1 MHRALEHPEQDGPET
16 DPAVVLAA
24 IVDWSAQSLLSGRP
38 VVGHDAQ
45 ARLVRALLGGS
56 AGRALEGSSG
66 DACLAFDSWR
76 SAVDGALSVAAHLSH
91 LGSEFAGIEV
101 RYGLEPADGTNE
113 SVAAGRA
120 GSIASG
126 AEPGEIRFGES
137 LAALITL
144 DPPQRLVAR
153 PVEASQAGAR
163 GVHRLLRARDE
174 VPNNLVESGTT
185 FVGRTAEIDAIGRL
199 LDRGHLVTITGPP
212 GIGKSRLAAELAD
225 RILGRFADGGWFV
238 PLAPVAESALVMSA
252 IADAVGIP
260 VPPGVLPVDAVIAHV
275 RDRRLLL
282 VLDNCEHVTGSGSD
296 IADLLG
302 AAEGMRV
309 IATSQVRLG
318 IPGEEI
324 VALAPFD
331 VPVAGASAEAAGGS
345 AAVRL
350 FGDRAGGSPSP
361 FRLDPDNMA
370 LAAEICRRLDG
381 LPLAIELVAARVRLL
396 PLTAIRD
403 RLDTRLGIT
412 ADAPDRAARQHSL
425 RAAIGWSYD
434 LLDDPAKALFRRL
447 SVFRGGWTVDS
458 VLAVC
463 AADTIA
469 EDAVLASLAT
479 LENAS
484 LVARDEGPA
493 TTPRF
498 TMLETLRQFAA
509 EQLELAGEVA
519 ETRRRHADYFLGLA
533 ARLGPRLTGPE
544 QATALDHLAVEHDN
558 TRAAI
563 AHLLGVDPPGALRLC
578 AAIWRFWQ
586 MRGYLGEGSRSIATA
601 LAGATEASRQE
612 LADGHAAAGG
622 IAYWR
627 RDLIEAERHYQE
639 AARLRRAVGDA
650 VSLGDALFDLAFVF
664 DPALR
669 PPPEDPERTAEGI
682 RIAEEAHAIY
692 IQADHAPGVAK
703 SEWLL
708 GSIVAHRDIERA
720 MALLGSSV
728 EQFRRLGD
736 PFGLGWALHSY
747 GLVLLRSTDSAS
759 AAAAFTEAIG
769 LFSAAGDGSAI
780 ALLLDDIAE
789 VAKAEGDALR
799 AARLRGAAAGM
810 RRSTEAE
817 LVVANAPW
825 LASDGVPHGLIDP
838 AALER
843 AWADGQA
850 MSQAEATAYALRSES
865 ATHADSGLRISALG
879 PLLVERFGEAVSDW
893 GGPKAGSRHALAIFA
908 FLMDRGQRGVT
919 KDEIVEVVWPD
930 AEVEQGDLNFHRTL
944 GGLRSR
950 LAQRPDGRPG
960 HDVIF
965 TNGRY
970 RLAPSV
976 VSWLDVAEFEQR
988 LLNAAEAT
996 DELAAIRGLES
1007 ARQLYRGDYLDD
1019 CPLYGDSEYV
1029 EERRGFLRGRLVDAL
1044 VDLGRRYEARQ
1055 DDSLASAR
1063 FREALSVAGGNCPS
1077 ASEGLQRLGVVA
1089 T

>member
-1 MHRALEHPEQDGPET
+1 ML
-16 DPAVVLAA
+16 VA
-24 IVDWSAQSLLSGRP
+24 IVDRADQGPVLARLL
-38 VVGHDAQ
+38 VAIDAQ
-45 ARLVRALLGGS
+45 VRLVRALLSGS
-56 AGRALEGSSG
+56 AGREVEGRFG

-76 SAVDGALSVAAHLSH
+76 SAVDGALAVAAHLSH
-91 LGSEFAGIEV
+91 LESEFAGIAV
-101 RYGLEPADGTNE
+101 RYGLEPTDGTNE
-113 SVAAGRA
+113 SIAAGRA

-137 LAALITL
+137 LAALITR

-153 PVEASQAGAR
+153 PVEASQAGER
-163 GVHRLLRARDE
+163 GVHRLLRARDG
-174 VPNNLVESGTT
+174 VANNLAEPGTT

-199 LDRGHLVTITGPP
+199 LDHRRLVTITGPP
-212 GIGKSRLAAELAD
+212 GIGKSRLASEVAD
-225 RILGRFADGGWFV
+225 RVLGRFTDGGWFV
-238 PLAPVAESALVMSA
+238 ALAPVAEPALVMSA

-275 RDRRLLL
+275 RDRHLLL

-302 AAEGMRV
+302 AAEGVRV

-324 VALAPFD
+324 VALGPFD
-331 VPVAGASAEAAGGS
+331 LPVAGSSFEAAGEA

-350 FGDRAGGSPSP
+350 FRDRAAASPSP
-361 FRLDPDNMA
+361 FRLDPDNLA

-396 PLTAIRD
+396 PLTEIRD
-403 RLDTRLGIT
+403 RLDARLGIT
-412 ADAPDRAARQHSL
+412 ADAPGQAARQHSL

-434 LLDDPAKALFRRL
+434 LLDDPAQVLFRRL
-447 SVFRGGWTVDS
+447 SVFRGGWAVEAM
-458 VLAVC
+458 LAIC
-463 AADTIA
+463 APDGAT
-469 EDAVLASLAT
+469 EDGTLSSLAA

-484 LVARDEGPA
+484 LVTRDEGPA

-519 ETRRRHADYFLGLA
+519 ETRRRHADHFLGLA
-533 ARLGPRLTGPE
+533 TRLGPRLTGPE

-558 TRAAI
+558 IRAAI
-563 AHLLGVDPPGALRLC
+563 THLLGADPPGALRLC
-578 AAIWRFWQ
+578 SAIWRFWQ
-586 MRGYLGEGSRSIATA
+586 MRGYLGEGSQSIAIA
-601 LAGATEASRQE
+601 LASAAGASPRE

-627 RDLIEAERHYQE
+627 RDLDEAERHYL
-639 AARLRRAVGDA
+639 AAVVLRRTGGEV
-650 VSLGDALFDLAFVF
+650 VPLGDALFDLAFVF

-669 PPPEDPERTAEGI
+669 PPPEDLARSAEGI
-682 RIAEEAHAIY
+682 RIAEESHAIFVE
-692 IQADHAPGVAK
+692 AGHAPGIAK

-720 MALLGSSV
+720 MALLRSSV
-728 EQFRRLGD
+728 ERFRQLGD

-747 GLVLLRSTDSAS
+747 GLVVLRSADSAS

-780 ALLLDDIAE
+780 ALLLDDVAE
-789 VAKAEGDALR
+789 VAKADGDALR
-799 AARLRGAAAGM
+799 AARLRGAAAGL

-838 AALER
+838 AAIER
-843 AWADGQA
+843 AWAEGQA
-850 MSQAEATAYALRSES
+850 MSQAEATAYAVHAES
-865 ATHADSGLRISALG
+865 ATHDDHGLRISALG
-879 PLLVERFGEAVSDW
+879 PLMVERSSEPVTDW
-893 GGPKAGSRHALAIFA
+893 GGPKAGSRHALAIFG
-908 FLMDRGQRGVT
+908 FLMDRGERGVT

-965 TNGRY
+965 ANGRY
-970 RLAPSV
+970 RLAGSV

-996 DELAAIRGLES
+996 DELAAIRSLEA

-1044 VDLGRRYEARQ
+1044 VDLGRRYEARH

-1063 FREALSVAGGNCPS
+1063 FREALSVAGGDCPS

-1089 T
+1089 S